1 MRGWENVISPLDPW
15 QSVIDRISRAAH
27 VVSTSLHGLVIA
39 DAFGIPCT
47 YLRLSEEEKLFKY
60 EDYVLGVGR
69 QELAVT
75 HSRVEAVRRAPM
87 DPPKPALTALK
98 AAFPY
103 DLWQESPHRT

>member
-1 MRGWENVISPLDPW
+1 MAVGHRPDQPGC
-15 QSVIDRISRAAH
+15 AH
-27 VVSTSLHGLVIA
+27 VVSASLHGLVIA

-75 HSRVEAVRRAPM
+75 HSREEAVRRAPM